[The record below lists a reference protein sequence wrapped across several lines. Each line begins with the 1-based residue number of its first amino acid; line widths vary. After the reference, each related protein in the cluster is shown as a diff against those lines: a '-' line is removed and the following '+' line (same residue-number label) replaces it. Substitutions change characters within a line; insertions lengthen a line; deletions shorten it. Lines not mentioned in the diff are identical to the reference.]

1 MANQG
6 TIAIL
11 AGTLIDGTG
20 ADPRRHTTIEVRDG
34 AIVAI
39 HDGHHVPAGATA
51 IDASG
56 LTVMPGLIDSH
67 VHLAMRP
74 KGLED
79 RLQTPYSLGVAETLV
94 NARATL
100 DAGVTTVRDAGGTPR
115 GVKMALERG
124 LFPGPR
130 VRISVGALSQTG
142 GHGDATTM
150 SGVHLRADTADAP
163 MSEHPWTVVDG
174 VDEARRGVRQLIR
187 AGADQ
192 IKLMTSGGVMSPGSD
207 PGRTGFGRDE
217 IAAIVN
223 EARAAGR
230 TTMSHA
236 QASAGILNAV
246 VSGVDSIEHG
256 VFLTEEICHE
266 MVARGTYLV
275 PTLVAPLWV
284 LRRAE
289 RDPGSVPAW
298 AVAKGRTV
306 VVAHKES
313 FRMAVELGVTIAMG
327 TDHGVGPHGTNAEEL
342 AVMVEGGLTPMQAI
356 VASTSVAAKCCR
368 VDHLV
373 GTIAPGLRA
382 DIIAIDGDPLA
393 DITILQDHARLRVI
407 LQDGHAY
414 KPLA

>member
-1 MANQG
+1 MANDG

-11 AGTLIDGTG
+11 AGNLIDGTG

-34 AIVAI
+34 TIVAI
-39 HDGHHVPAGATA
+39 HDGHHVPADATA

-207 PGRTGFGRDE
+207 PGRIGFGRDE
-217 IAAIVN
+217 ILAIVN

-256 VFLTEEICHE
+256 VYLTEEICHE

-306 VVAHKES
+306 VAAHMES
-313 FRMAVELGVTIAMG
+313 FRMAVAMGVTIAMG
-327 TDHGVGPHGTNAEEL
+327 TDHGVGSHGTNAEEL
-342 AVMVEGGLTPMQAI
+342 AVMVEGGMTTMQAI
-356 VASTSVAAKCCR
+356 VASTSVAATCCR

-373 GTIAPGLRA
+373 GTIAPGMRA

-393 DITILQDHARLRVI
+393 DITVLQDQARLRLI

-414 KPLA
+414 KELN

>member
-1 MANQG
+1 MANTG
-6 TIAIL
+6 SIAIL

-20 ADPRRHTTIEVRDG
+20 ADPRRRATIEVRDG
-34 AIVAI
+34 EIIAI
-39 HDGHHVPAGATA
+39 HDAHHVPAGATA
-51 IDASG
+51 IDATG

-67 VHLAMRP
+67 VHLSMQP

-142 GHGDATTM
+142 GHGDPTTM
-150 SGVHLRADTADAP
+150 SGVRLRADAADAP
-163 MSEHPWTVVDG
+163 MAEHPWTVVDG
-174 VDEARRGVRQLIR
+174 VDEARRAVRQLIR

-217 IAAIVN
+217 IAAIVH

-256 VFLTEEICHE
+256 VYLTEEICHE
-266 MVARGTYLV
+266 MIARGTYLV
-275 PTLVAPLWV
+275 PTLAAPLWV

-306 VVAHKES
+306 VVAHKAS
-313 FRMAVELGVTIAMG
+313 FRMAVELGVPIAMG

-342 AVMVEGGLTPMQAI
+342 ALMVEGGLTPMQAI
-356 VASTSVAAKCCR
+356 MASTSVAAKCCR
-368 VDHLV
+368 VDYLV
-373 GTIAPGLRA
+373 GTIAPGMRA
-382 DIIAIDGDPLA
+382 DLIAVAGDPLA
-393 DITILQDHARLRVI
+393 DITVLQDPTRLKLI
-407 LQDGHAY
+407 MHDGHTHKHIA
-414 KPLA
+414 

>member
-1 MANQG
+1 MA
-6 TIAIL
+6 TDAALAIL
-11 AGTLIDGTG
+11 AGALIDGTG
-20 ADPRRHTTIEVRDG
+20 TDPRRNVTIDVVDG
-34 AIVAI
+34 AIVAVR
-39 HDGHHVPAGATA
+39 DGHHVPAGATV
-51 IDASG
+51 IDASS
-56 LTVMPGLIDSH
+56 LTVMPGLVDSH

-79 RLQTPYSLGVAETLV
+79 RIQTPYSLGIAEALV
-94 NARATL
+94 HARETL
-100 DAGVTTVRDAGGTPR
+100 DAGVTTVRDAGGAPR
-115 GVKMALERG
+115 GVKMAIERG

-142 GHGDATTM
+142 GHGDGLTM
-150 SGVHLRADTADAP
+150 SGVQLRADHAHP
-163 MSEHPWTVVDG
+163 MAEHPWTVVDG
-174 VDEARRGVRQLIR
+174 VDEARRAVRQLVR

-207 PGRTGFGRDE
+207 PGRIGFNRDE
-217 IAAIVN
+217 IAAIVA

-236 QASAGILNAV
+236 QATTGILNAV
-246 VSGVDSIEHG
+246 VCGVDSIEHG
-256 VFLTEEICHE
+256 VFLTEEVCHE

-306 VVAHKES
+306 VKAHLES
-313 FRMAVELGVTIAMG
+313 FRMAVAMGVPIAMG

-342 AVMVEGGLTPMQAI
+342 AVMVEGGMTPMQAI
-356 VASTSVAAKCCR
+356 VASTSVAARCCR

-373 GTIAPGLRA
+373 GTVAPGMRA
-382 DIIAIDGDPLA
+382 DLLAIDGDPLA
-393 DITILQDHARLRVI
+393 DITVLQAHERLRLI
-407 LQDGHAY
+407 LADGRIH
-414 KPLA
+414 KSTI

>member
-1 MANQG
+1 MAGDG

-11 AGTLIDGTG
+11 AGTIIDGTG
-20 ADPRRHTTIEVRDG
+20 ADPRRHVTIEVADG

-39 HDGHHVPAGATA
+39 RDGHHVPAGATA

-130 VRISVGALSQTG
+130 VRIAVGALSQTG
-142 GHGDATTM
+142 GHGDATTL
-150 SGVHLRADTADAP
+150 SGVQLRSDSADAP
-163 MSEHPWTVVDG
+163 MAEHPWTVVDG

-187 AGADQ
+187 AGADH

-217 IAAIVN
+217 IAAIVA

-266 MVARGTYLV
+266 MVARGAYLV

-284 LRRAE
+284 IRRAE

-298 AVAKGRTV
+298 AVAKGRAV
-306 VVAHKES
+306 IGAHKES
-313 FRMAVELGVTIAMG
+313 FRMAVEMGVTIAMG

-342 AVMVEGGLTPMQAI
+342 AVMVEGGMTPMQAI
-356 VASTSVAAKCCR
+356 LASTSVAARCCR

-373 GTIAPGLRA
+373 GTIAAGMRA
-382 DIIAIDGDPLA
+382 DLIAIDGDPLA
-393 DITILQDHARLRVI
+393 DITVLQDVSRLRLI
-407 LQDGHAY
+407 MQDGRAH
-414 KPLA
+414 KQVL

>member
-1 MANQG
+1 
-6 TIAIL
+6 
-11 AGTLIDGTG
+11 
-20 ADPRRHTTIEVRDG
+20 
-34 AIVAI
+34 
-39 HDGHHVPAGATA
+39 
-51 IDASG
+51 
-56 LTVMPGLIDSH
+56 
-67 VHLAMRP
+67 
-74 KGLED
+74 
-79 RLQTPYSLGVAETLV
+79 
-94 NARATL
+94 
-100 DAGVTTVRDAGGTPR
+100 
-115 GVKMALERG
+115 
-124 LFPGPR
+124 
-130 VRISVGALSQTG
+130 
-142 GHGDATTM
+142 
-150 SGVHLRADTADAP
+150 
-163 MSEHPWTVVDG
+163 
-174 VDEARRGVRQLIR
+174 
-187 AGADQ
+187 
-192 IKLMTSGGVMSPGSD
+192 MTSGGVMSPGSD

-382 DIIAIDGDPLA
+382 DIIAIDGDPLS
-393 DITILQDHARLRVI
+393 DITILQDHARLRLI

>member
-217 IAAIVN
+217 ITAIVN

-256 VFLTEEICHE
+256 VFLTEE
-266 MVARGTYLV
+266 
-275 PTLVAPLWV
+275 
-284 LRRAE
+284 
-289 RDPGSVPAW
+289 
-298 AVAKGRTV
+298 
-306 VVAHKES
+306 
-313 FRMAVELGVTIAMG
+313 
-327 TDHGVGPHGTNAEEL
+327 
-342 AVMVEGGLTPMQAI
+342 
-356 VASTSVAAKCCR
+356 
-368 VDHLV
+368 
-373 GTIAPGLRA
+373 
-382 DIIAIDGDPLA
+382 
-393 DITILQDHARLRVI
+393 
-407 LQDGHAY
+407 
-414 KPLA
+414 